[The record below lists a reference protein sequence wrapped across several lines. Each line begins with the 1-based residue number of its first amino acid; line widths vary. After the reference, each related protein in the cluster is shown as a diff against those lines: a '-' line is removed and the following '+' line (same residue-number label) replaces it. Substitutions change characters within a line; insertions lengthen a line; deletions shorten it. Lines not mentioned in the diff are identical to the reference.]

1 MPNAAHLHLIL
12 NHFPIIGTAITVL
25 VLGYGLMIN
34 NDHIK
39 RLGMFLIILLALVT
53 IPVFATGDEADGFIK
68 GQEGVLEENIEP
80 HEEFAEK
87 SVIAMYITGGIALI
101 GLLIFRKTK
110 PVPMW
115 FGLVLLGFL
124 IVVNMMMI
132 YTGHL
137 GGKISHSEIMTH
149 F

>member
-25 VLGYGLMIN
+25 VLGYGVILK
-34 NDHIK
+34 NDQIK
-39 RLGMFLIILLALVT
+39 RLGMFLIVLLALIT
-53 IPVFATGDEADGFIK
+53 IPVFATGDKADGFIK
-68 GQEGVLEENIEP
+68 GNEGVIEENIEP

-87 SVIAMYITGGIALI
+87 SVIAMYITGGIALL
-101 GLLIFRKTK
+101 GLLLFRKTK
-110 PVPMW
+110 PVPVW
-115 FGLVLLGFL
+115 FGLVLLVFL
-124 IVVNMMMI
+124 IVVNLMMI